1 MVLKELISNSFYCWE
16 GVVVLKELVLTVSML
31 GGSGDLERTDF
42 FTVSMLGGCG
52 SSERT
57 DY

>member
-1 MVLKELISNSFYCWE
+1 MVLKELI
-16 GVVVLKELVLTVSML
+16 LTVSNL
-31 GGSGDLERTDF
+31 GGCGDLERTDF

-57 DY
+57 DFNSYYLRMVW